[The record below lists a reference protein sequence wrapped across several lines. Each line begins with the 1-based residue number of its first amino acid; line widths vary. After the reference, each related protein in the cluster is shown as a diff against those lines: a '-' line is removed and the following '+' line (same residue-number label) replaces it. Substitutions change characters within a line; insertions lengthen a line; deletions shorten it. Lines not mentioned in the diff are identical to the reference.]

1 MNRRGFT
8 LIEIMIALV
17 ILAIAILGMA
27 TATAQFMHVVTVGNT
42 RAAATQLAQQRI
54 EQVLMDPNY
63 SAIDTA
69 YGKTETNFPGMTGYV
84 RITTIQWVKD
94 SLDYKRIT
102 VRVIPPTGKDTVKRT
117 VMVAA
122 P

>member
-17 ILAIAILGMA
+17 ILAVAILGMA
-27 TATAQFMHVVTVGNT
+27 TAIARFIHVVSLANS

-63 SAIDTA
+63 AAIDTA
-69 YGKTETNFPGMTGYV
+69 YGKTETSFPGMAGYV
-84 RITTIQWVKD
+84 RMTTVEWVND
-94 SLDYKRIT
+94 SLDYKRVT
-102 VRVIPPTGKDTVKRT
+102 VRVIPPTGVDTVKRS
-117 VMVAA
+117 VLVAA